1 MSWLILWAIFAAL
14 VYGVT
19 TWLYG
24 DMDDLADKPA
34 GDGLAGE
41 NEVFRGQISADQR
54 TKNATTSKVSKSR
67 YLDPITQ
74 QNTLKNSN

>member
-24 DMDDLADKPA
+24 DMDDSADKPA
-34 GDGLAGE
+34 SLGKDGLPSE
-41 NEVFRGQISADQR
+41 NAVFDR
-54 TKNATTSKVSKSR
+54 
-67 YLDPITQ
+67 
-74 QNTLKNSN
+74 